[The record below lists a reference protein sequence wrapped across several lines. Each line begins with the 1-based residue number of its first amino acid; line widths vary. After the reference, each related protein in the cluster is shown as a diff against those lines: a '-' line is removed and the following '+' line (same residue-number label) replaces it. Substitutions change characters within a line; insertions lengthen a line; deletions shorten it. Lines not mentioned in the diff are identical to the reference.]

1 MVWFLALRAL
11 RLRPLRTLLTALG
24 IAVAVASTVL
34 FLSLGEGMRQVF
46 TQQLGSAGPD
56 LQVSYGPLDANLL
69 NSVPNLPLKRRDELL
84 AVADRYGILDV
95 IPVLLY
101 VRGGLSLT
109 QSFVFEG
116 VPPRADL
123 ADIFYD
129 IEVVQG
135 RALAPSDADAPV
147 AVVGEVAAGRNH
159 LAIGDELRLTPD
171 ARFTIVGLMRT
182 GGGLLDNSIA
192 VPLAPLQRAL
202 GITDRV
208 SFFAVN
214 LAEPGLADQT
224 AAALHEAFPDLGFQ
238 TRADLLSVIKKGI
251 EVSDVVRLGISAIAL
266 IVGAIAVANTMMMS
280 VFERTREFGVV
291 RAVGGKPRFLFAL
304 VLVESLLLS
313 LIGGAGGVLLGRLG
327 AVVVNEVSRGLI
339 GLDVAAVTGRL
350 VLFAVGVASA
360 MGLLSGLVPAARA
373 ARIPIAVAVARE

>member
-1 MVWFLALRAL
+1 
-11 RLRPLRTLLTALG
+11 
-24 IAVAVASTVL
+24 VL
-34 FLSLGEGMRQVF
+34 FLSLGEGLRQVF

-69 NSVPNLPLKRRDELL
+69 NSVPNLPLERRDALL

-116 VPPRADL
+116 VPPREDL
-123 ADIFYD
+123 ANIFYD

-135 RALAPSDADAPV
+135 RALAPTDADAPV
-147 AVVGEVAAGRNH
+147 AVVGEVAAERNH

-202 GITDRV
+202 GISDRV

-214 LAEPGLADQT
+214 LAEPGLADRT

-238 TRADLLSVIKKGI
+238 TRADLLSVLKKGI

-266 IVGAIAVANTMMMS
+266 IVGAIAVANTMLMS

-291 RAVGGKPRFLFAL
+291 RAVGGRPRFLFAL
-304 VLVESLLLS
+304 VLAESLLLS

-327 AVVVNEVSRGLI
+327 AIVVNEVARGLI
-339 GLDVAAVTGRL
+339 GLEVAAVTGRL
-350 VLFAVGVASA
+350 VLFAVAVASA

-373 ARIPIAVAVARE
+373 ARIPIAVALARE

>member
-34 FLSLGEGMRQVF
+34 FLSLGEGLRQVF

-69 NSVPNLPLKRRDELL
+69 NSVPNLPLERRDALL

-116 VPPRADL
+116 VPPRVDL
-123 ADIFYD
+123 ANIFYD

-135 RALAPSDADAPV
+135 RALAPTDADAPV
-147 AVVGEVAAGRNH
+147 AVVGEVAAERNH

-202 GITDRV
+202 GISDRV

-214 LAEPGLADQT
+214 LAEPGLADRT

-266 IVGAIAVANTMMMS
+266 IVGAIAVANTMLMS

-291 RAVGGKPRFLFAL
+291 RAVGGRPRFLFAL
-304 VLVESLLLS
+304 VLAESLLLS

-327 AVVVNEVSRGLI
+327 AIVVNEVARGLI
-339 GLDVAAVTGRL
+339 GLEVAAVTGRL
-350 VLFAVGVASA
+350 VLFAVAVASA
-360 MGLLSGLVPAARA
+360 MGLLSGLIPAARA